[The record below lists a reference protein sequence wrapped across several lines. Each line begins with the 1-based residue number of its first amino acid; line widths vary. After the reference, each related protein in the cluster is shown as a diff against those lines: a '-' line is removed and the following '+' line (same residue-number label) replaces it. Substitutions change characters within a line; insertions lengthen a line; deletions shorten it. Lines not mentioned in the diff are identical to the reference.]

1 VSLHR
6 PDQPLM
12 WSLNAIRTPH
22 GRVDCAVMLFSIS
35 ETEMRVSPGH
45 WKEMTLILLLKEEIF
60 ILVIGI
66 RHMT

>member
-1 VSLHR
+1 M
-6 PDQPLM
+6 Q
-12 WSLNAIRTPH
+12 WTPRR
-22 GRVDCAVMLFSIS
+22 RVDCAVMLFSTS